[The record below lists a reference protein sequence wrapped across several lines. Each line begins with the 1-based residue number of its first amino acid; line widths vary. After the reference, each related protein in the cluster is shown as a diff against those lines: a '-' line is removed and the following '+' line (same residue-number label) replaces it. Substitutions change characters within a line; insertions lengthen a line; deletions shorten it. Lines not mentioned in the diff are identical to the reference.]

1 MRACVLCTAIFAAP
15 VFADSVVTTRPILA
29 NTAVTA
35 KDITLV
41 AMAIPDALDDLAL
54 VIGRETR
61 VDISAGR
68 AIKPS
73 DIGPSSQIA
82 RNARITLVFAV
93 GGLEIIT
100 EGRALSAGGMGQI
113 IDAMNLSSRA
123 RVRGRVGQ
131 GGVVHVD
138 TGQ

>member
-1 MRACVLCTAIFAAP
+1 VICAAP
-15 VFADSVVTTRPILA
+15 AFADSVVTTRPILA

-35 KDITLV
+35 QDVTLV
-41 AMAIPDALDDLAL
+41 AMAIPNALDDLAL
-54 VIGRETR
+54 AIGHETR
-61 VDISAGR
+61 VAISAGR
-68 AIKPS
+68 AITAG
-73 DIGPSSQIA
+73 DVRPSSQIA
-82 RNARITLVFAV
+82 RNARITLVFAL

-100 EGRALSAGGMGQI
+100 EGRALSAGGIGQI

-123 RVRGRVGQ
+123 RVRGRIGQ